1 MQKTFRH
8 LSPVAVLLSLALG
21 GCASS
26 SSGEQGVLVADNSE
40 SAAFEKIE
48 ERQVARDQGI
58 YHDTQA
64 RIADL
69 NARKGVRIDNYALAK
84 AQCWLD
90 VSFHEYTR
98 NDRGGFPRAALEQAQ
113 GILTE
118 LEAGHMPDVSETP
131 LVNGARRL
139 REDLW
144 QRFAV
149 LKARPEGMQC
159 AAARLACAEVELVH
173 AGNEIRQGGW
183 RHASPYIQMA
193 EDMTADAERL
203 AAQCGTATPP
213 APAAEVVAEPALVSA
228 VSRLEVRF
236 KFDRHGVED
245 ILPEDRQKLVEF
257 VEELNGQFERVDSL
271 NLLGHAD
278 RLGARDY
285 NTRLS
290 LQRALT
296 VRAELQRLGVAWPIS
311 VVPMGAT
318 EAFSS
323 GCHAEHQGRD
333 RTVQCLQPDRRVSI
347 EVVGARRR

>member
-1 MQKTFRH
+1 MKTFRH
-8 LSPVAVLLSLALG
+8 LPPALLLSLLLG
-21 GCASS
+21 GCASPGAVGDGKPEAAS
-26 SSGEQGVLVADNSE
+26 SQGER
-40 SAAFEKIE
+40 AAFEKIE
-48 ERQVARDQGI
+48 ERQVARDQGV

-69 NARKGVRIDNYALAK
+69 NSRKGVRIDNYALAK

-118 LEAGHMPDVSETP
+118 LEAGRMPDVSETP

-139 REDLW
+139 RDDLW
-144 QRFAV
+144 QRFAE
-149 LKARPEGMQC
+149 LKAQPEGMQC

-193 EDMTADAERL
+193 EDLTAEAEK
-203 AAQCGTATPP
+203 AAGQCVTRTATTPEAPP
-213 APAAEVVAEPALVSA
+213 KAAAVAAI
-228 VSRLEVRF
+228 SRIDVRF
-236 KFDRHGVED
+236 HFDRHGVED
-245 ILPEDRQKLVEF
+245 ILPEDRQKLAAF

-278 RLGARDY
+278 RLGGRDY

-290 LQRALT
+290 MQRALT
-296 VRAELQRLGVAWPIS
+296 VRAELQRLGVERPMA

-318 EAFSS
+318 EDFSS
-323 GCHAEHQGRD
+323 GCHALGNVGRD

-347 EVVGARRR
+347 EVVGTRRR